1 MEAAGL
7 DAEALH
13 ATGMENLVRLASER
27 TRLQPHGH
35 IFALFLDGNFE
46 ASLLLLDDL
55 WERALAGYI
64 QGGFVVAVPARDV
77 PGRDVPASYVA
88 TADVPS
94 TVHVCPLSSCRWLP
108 GSSHGGKGVSNDYA
122 DVRKRGAY

>member
-1 MEAAGL
+1 MVLVMMRPRNAAMAVPAR
-7 DAEALH
+7 D
-13 ATGMENLVRLASER
+13 
-27 TRLQPHGH
+27 
-35 IFALFLDGNFE
+35 
-46 ASLLLLDDL
+46 
-55 WERALAGYI
+55 
-64 QGGFVVAVPARDV
+64 VPARDV